1 MITARFLHT
10 LSTVVGA
17 RRCVRERIL
26 MLGMT
31 PLAERI
37 VEEIETRAGVCGS
50 IVGVVDD
57 RPSLTDSDLDV
68 LLLGPIA
75 RLSEIVDEIRPHRIV
90 VALTERRGSTPVQ
103 ALLESCLVRGIVI
116 EEAAQC
122 FERLTGQ
129 LAIESLTPTSIVFSG
144 RFPPSPVH
152 QAFARAVSWLV
163 AAVGLVCSLPLLALI
178 AIAIKLE
185 SDGPVLFVQPR
196 VGANGRPFAL
206 MKFRTMQVAMAP
218 HSEWAADNAARVTRV
233 GKWLRALRLDE
244 LPQFVNILRGEMNLV
259 GPRPHPVCNH
269 ELFTLVTQPER
280 DDVLASYYHLRSMA
294 ARRPAGQVRYR
305 YASNLEEEIEKLR
318 YDLPVKHVSLW
329 LDLDLANTCR
339 SFPGGLSVSSAP
351 SCDRDGRGAAVPCAP
366 KLNRRGGVMGCR
378 VCGEDCV
385 PSRVDIRSD
394 RGRVRRSGGHHGSIA
409 AA

>member
-1 MITARFLHT
+1 
-10 LSTVVGA
+10 
-17 RRCVRERIL
+17 

-37 VEEIETRAGVCGS
+37 IEETETRACGS
-50 IVGVVDD
+50 VVGVVDD
-57 RPSLTDSDLDV
+57 RSSLTDSDLDV
-68 LLLGPIA
+68 PLLGPIA
-75 RLSEIVDEIRPHRIV
+75 RLSEIVDEARPDRIV
-90 VALTERRGSTPVQ
+90 VAFTERRGSTPVQ

-144 RFPPSPVH
+144 KFPPPPVH

-163 AAVGLVCSLPLLALI
+163 AAVGLVCTMPLLALI

-196 VGANGRPFAL
+196 VGANGRPFSL
-206 MKFRTMQVAMAP
+206 MKFRTMQVTMAP

-259 GPRPHPVCNH
+259 GPRPHPLCNH
-269 ELFTLVTQPER
+269 ELFTLVTRNLNETTGTS
-280 DDVLASYYHLRSMA
+280 VSYYHLRSMV
-294 ARRPAGQVRYR
+294 RPGLTGWAQVRYR
-305 YASNLEEEIEKLR
+305 YANNLEEEIEKLR
-318 YDLPVKHVSLW
+318 YDLYYVKHVSLW
-329 LDLDLANTCR
+329 LDLRILANTCR
-339 SFPGGLSVSSAP
+339 LVFSGGLSDGVEAP
-351 SCDRDGRGAAVPCAP
+351 RRALETVEARPFRAP
-366 KLNRRGGVMGCR
+366 RKLNPTR
-378 VCGEDCV
+378 
-385 PSRVDIRSD
+385 
-394 RGRVRRSGGHHGSIA
+394 A
-409 AA
+409 A

>member
-1 MITARFLHT
+1 VSTAPFLRT

-17 RRCVRERIL
+17 RRDVRERIL

-37 VEEIETRAGVCGS
+37 IEETETRGCGS
-50 IVGVVDD
+50 VVGVVDD
-57 RPSLTDSDLDV
+57 RSSQTDGDLEV
-68 LLLGPIA
+68 PLLGPIA
-75 RLSEIVDEIRPHRIV
+75 RLSEIVDEARPDRIV
-90 VALTERRGSTPVQ
+90 VAFTERRGSTPVQ

-144 RFPPSPVH
+144 KFPPSPVH

-163 AAVGLVCSLPLLALI
+163 AAVGLVCSLPLLAVI

-196 VGANGRPFAL
+196 VGANGRPFSL

-269 ELFTLVTQPER
+269 ELFTLVTRNLNETTGTS
-280 DDVLASYYHLRSMA
+280 VSYYHLRSMV
-294 ARRPAGQVRYR
+294 RPGLTGWAQIRYR
-305 YASNLEEEIEKLR
+305 YANNLEEEIEKLR
-318 YDLPVKHVSLW
+318 YDLYYVKHLSLW
-329 LDLDLANTCR
+329 LDLRILANTCR
-339 SFPGGLSVSSAP
+339 LVVSGGLSDGVEAP
-351 SCDRDGRGAAVPCAP
+351 RRAIETVEARPFRAP
-366 KLNRRGGVMGCR
+366 RKLNPTR
-378 VCGEDCV
+378 
-385 PSRVDIRSD
+385 
-394 RGRVRRSGGHHGSIA
+394 A
-409 AA
+409 A